1 MAQAHSRRS
10 SGLGEMVSACCVV
23 NTGQS
28 ASFNTFA
35 VVEPSKF
42 PTEEAGVC
50 RHDDEIEFVRPSEL
64 NDLLR
69 RIARQQDSR
78 TPREAKLG
86 LKERIELLSS
96 KILLRVGNTR

>member
-1 MAQAHSRRS
+1 
-10 SGLGEMVSACCVV
+10 MVYAWCVV

-28 ASFNTFA
+28 GSFNTFGA
-35 VVEPSKF
+35 VESSKL

-78 TPREAKLG
+78 TPREGKLG
-86 LKERIELLSS
+86 LKERIEFLSS
-96 KILLRVGNTR
+96 KVLLLFGNLRKWPYVELERI